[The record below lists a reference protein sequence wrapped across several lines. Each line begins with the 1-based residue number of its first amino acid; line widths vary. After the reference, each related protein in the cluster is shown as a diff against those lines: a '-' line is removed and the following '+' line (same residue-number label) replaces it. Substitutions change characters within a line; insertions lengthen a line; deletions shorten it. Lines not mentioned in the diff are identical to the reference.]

1 MITNGQKEHEKILNI
16 INREM
21 QSKTMRQHF
30 IPTRMAIIKERKR
43 RLKCL

>member
-1 MITNGQKEHEKILNI
+1 MAKKNMKKYSTSL

>member
-1 MITNGQKEHEKILNI
+1 MAKKHVKKYSASL

-21 QSKTMRQHF
+21 QSRTTMRQHF
-30 IPTRMAIIKERKR
+30 IPTRMAIIKERIR